1 MTFFGKSPLCRV
13 LARIISLF
21 FFLLGGCSTSVD
33 RTEKFRFLWKI
44 GDAQGASQE
53 MSALAE
59 KAPRRDRLLYR
70 LEEGVVKRLNLDTT
84 GSAQAFEK
92 AEQEIAKYFGV
103 HLKTQVNLSSEV
115 IGILGSPA
123 SSPYVSR
130 VYDRVLV
137 NLYQSLNYF
146 QLGDSGRARAQIFR
160 TRARLQDAKDIWSK
174 RIEKAQSVESEKHT
188 VKWQAIRQDPAFVR
202 GIGSLYQESRKAY
215 YQALPDYVNP
225 WAIHLEALYFLATGE
240 DRSDFEKAEFSLRE
254 LRRIYPEDPWIQED
268 HLRAETYM
276 TGKAEGEALTYLYFE
291 TGRAASRQEFRIDLP
306 ILYFDETAR
315 IPYVGAAFPKL
326 KYHDTFVPNVE
337 ITGQGIANSPDL
349 RLLADLDAIITKEF
363 KKDLPVVITKAILGA
378 LAKSGL
384 QYAINKQ
391 LSGEDETTK
400 LVGQL
405 GSGLLAHAL
414 TKSDLRSWTTLPK
427 RILYCRIPTPANKKL
442 TLRTKRGNLI
452 KELKLASGGKTNV
465 VCIRNV
471 SPVTPMVVTSN
482 FAF

>member
-1 MTFFGKSPLCRV
+1 MIVFSDSPAMRA
-13 LARIISLF
+13 LARSFYLLF
-21 FFLLGGCSTSVD
+21 IVLGGCSTSFD
-33 RTEKFRFLWKI
+33 GAEKFRFLWKI
-44 GDAQGASQE
+44 GDAQAASE
-53 MSALAE
+53 EISALAN
-59 KAPRRDRLLYR
+59 KAASRDRLLYR
-70 LEEGVVKRLNLDTT
+70 LEEGSVKRLNLDTS
-84 GSAQAFEK
+84 GSVQAFEK

-103 HLKTQVNLSSEV
+103 HLKTQVNLPSEV

-146 QLGDSGRARAQIFR
+146 QMGDSGRARAQIFR
-160 TRARLQDAKDIWSK
+160 TRARIQDAKDIWRK
-174 RIEKAQSVESEKHT
+174 RLEKAQTVESQKHI
-188 VKWQAIRQDPAFVR
+188 VKWQAIRKDPTFVR
-202 GIGSLYQESRKAY
+202 GVGSLYQESRKAY

-225 WAIHLEALYFLATGE
+225 WAIHLEALYFLATGA

-254 LRRIYPEDPWIQED
+254 LHRIYPDDPWIQED
-268 HLRAETYM
+268 HLRAEGLM
-276 TGKAEGEALTYLYFE
+276 NGKVEEAALTYLYFE
-291 TGRAASRQEFRIDLP
+291 TGRAASRREFRIDLP

-315 IPYVGAAFPKL
+315 VPYVGAAFPKL
-326 KYHDTFVPNVE
+326 IYHNAFVPNVE
-337 ITGQGIANSPDL
+337 ITGQGIADSPEP
-349 RLLADLDAIITKEF
+349 RMLADLDAIITKEF
-363 KKDLPVVITKAILGA
+363 KKELPVVITKAILGA

-384 QYAINKQ
+384 QYAINRELAGK
-391 LSGEDETTK
+391 DETTK

-405 GSGLLAHAL
+405 GTGLLAHAL

-465 VCIRNV
+465 VCVRNV